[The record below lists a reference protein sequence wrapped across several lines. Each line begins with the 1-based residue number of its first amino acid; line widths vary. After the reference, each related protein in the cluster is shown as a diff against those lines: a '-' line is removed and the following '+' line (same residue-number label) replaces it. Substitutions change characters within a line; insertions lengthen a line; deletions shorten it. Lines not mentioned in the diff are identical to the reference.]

1 MAPPDLSR
9 DQVLGYE
16 VRYERERDG
25 TVVATVPSLD
35 GISTFGAS
43 REEAA
48 RMARDMIALVLLDLE
63 QDGITP
69 PTPDGGTDTVHE
81 GGHAN
86 RT

>member
-1 MAPPDLSR
+1 MAPSDLPR
-9 DQVLGYE
+9 DQILGYE
-16 VRYERERDG
+16 VRYEREQDG

-48 RMARDMIALVLLDLE
+48 RMTRDMIALVLFDLE

-69 PTPDGGTDTVHE
+69 PTPDEGTDTVHE
-81 GGHAN
+81 RGHPT